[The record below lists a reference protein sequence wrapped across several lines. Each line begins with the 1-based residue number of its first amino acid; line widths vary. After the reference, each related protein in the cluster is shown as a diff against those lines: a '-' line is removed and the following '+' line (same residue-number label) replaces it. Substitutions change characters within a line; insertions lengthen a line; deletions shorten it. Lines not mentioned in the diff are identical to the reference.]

1 MGADLIR
8 RPLARHTSGQ
18 RTQGFLAHIIFQRAD
33 MRVDAIQRTNA
44 DYPPP
49 IPGSHVRKHSF
60 HCPESGPEIHGKAV
74 LHLSI
79 RLVLRATETTPAPCI
94 LTRMSTLPNRFTVSS
109 IMPSSCARSR
119 TSVGMH
125 IAEPPKSLP
134 ISSATA
140 SPFVWLSSAIT
151 TFAPSRA

>member
-79 RLVLRATETTPAPCI
+79 RLVLRATETTAAPCI
-94 LTRMSTLPNRFTVSS
+94 VDEDVN
-109 IMPSSCARSR
+109 A
-119 TSVGMH
+119 
-125 IAEPPKSLP
+125 AEPDRKSTRLN
-134 ISSATA
+134 SRHYC
-140 SPFVWLSSAIT
+140 
-151 TFAPSRA
+151 APS

>member
-60 HCPESGPEIHGKAV
+60 HCPESGPEIHGTAV

-94 LTRMSTLPNRFTVSS
+94 VDEDVN
-109 IMPSSCARSR
+109 A
-119 TSVGMH
+119 
-125 IAEPPKSLP
+125 AEPLYRL
-134 ISSATA
+134 INHAE
-140 SPFVWLSSAIT
+140 PF
-151 TFAPSRA
+151 RAHPNIGRYEIGRAWRRERGCQYV